1 MADHSVGAPG
11 RATKKKGLRRN
22 PIESRAISDFSGQK
36 SEPE

>member
-1 MADHSVGAPG
+1 MADHSVGA
-11 RATKKKGLRRN
+11 RDELQKKGLRRN

>member
-1 MADHSVGAPG
+1 MADHSVGS
-11 RATKKKGLRRN
+11 RDELQKKKGLRRN